1 MSAMNQSL
9 MGCKFLSATL
19 LFAAFA
25 WAQPA
30 FPTRPPLAGDGVE
43 ASSPS
48 PQAVRNAVREYRQQH
63 ELEIV
68 RGYAEL
74 LSLPNV
80 ASDTV
85 NIHANAERIKALLEV
100 RGFQTRL
107 LAVLGSPA
115 VVFGELSAPGARH
128 TILWYAHYDGQ
139 PVDPS
144 QWASAPWAPTLRDGL
159 TTEPAKTI
167 ALDSLHAPLNPEWRL
182 YARAASDDKAPICAL
197 LTALD
202 ALRANQIPL
211 AVNLKVFFE
220 GEEEAGSPHLEAI
233 LRQNA
238 DLLKGDVWLLSDG
251 PVHQT
256 RRMQVYFGARGATDL
271 EMTVYG
277 PARALHD
284 GHYGNWAPNPAALLA
299 NLLASM
305 RDANSHILIP
315 GYYDEVRPLSAA
327 EREALAEVPD
337 VDAQLKQE
345 LGLAWTESKGQS
357 LAAAIAQPAL
367 NIRGLEAGH
376 VESKAQNAIAT
387 EAKASLDFRLVPDQK
402 PDKIRERVEQFIQK
416 QGFTIVHQTP
426 DMEARRAHPMTIKLA
441 WGTGGYPAERIA
453 IDDPAVR
460 PIIASIEQTLG
471 APVVKMPMLGGSI
484 PMYLF
489 PQLLKT
495 PVVGIPIVN
504 HDNNQHAANENLRLQ
519 NLWDGIEI
527 FAGIL
532 TGAERNWR

>member
-1 MSAMNQSL
+1 MLL
-9 MGCKFLSATL
+9 MAG
-19 LFAAFA
+19 FAA
-25 WAQPA
+25 AQPLGS
-30 FPTRPPLAGDGVE
+30 PTR
-43 ASSPS
+43 ASRGGAEVPS
-48 PQAVRNAVREYRQQH
+48 PQAVRNAVHEYRQQH
-63 ELEIV
+63 EVEIV

-74 LSLPNV
+74 LSLPDV
-80 ASDTV
+80 ASDTA
-85 NIHANAERIKALLEV
+85 NIHANAERIKTLLEM

-107 LAVLGSPA
+107 LAVPGSPP
-115 VVFGELSAPGARH
+115 VVYGELSAPGARH

-144 QWASAPWAPTLRDGL
+144 QWASGPWTPTLRDGL
-159 TTEPAKTI
+159 TTEPGKTI

-202 ALRANQIPL
+202 ALRANKIAP

-256 RRMQVYFGARGATDL
+256 RRMQVYFGARGITDL

-284 GHYGNWAPNPAALLA
+284 GHYGNWAPNPAAQLA

-315 GYYDEVRPLSAA
+315 GYYDDVRPLSSA
-327 EREALAEVPD
+327 ERDALAQMPD
-337 VDAQLKQE
+337 VDGQLKQE
-345 LGLAWTESKGQS
+345 LGLAWTESKGQP
-357 LAAAIAQPAL
+357 LAAAIAQPSL

-376 VESKAQNAIAT
+376 VENKAQNAIAT

-402 PDKIRERVEQFIQK
+402 PEKIRELVEQFIQK

-426 DMEARRAHPMTIKLA
+426 DLETRRTHPEMIKLT

-453 IDDPAVR
+453 MDDSAVR

-471 APVVKMPMLGGSI
+471 APLVKMPMLGGSI

-495 PVVGIPIVN
+495 PVVGVPIVN